1 MQGPSG
7 VQNYSK
13 KLEEI
18 EKRAQE
24 REERMATAAAKK
36 KRQQMRQAR
45 CGYTPTTPRI
55 KHAVI
60 LRCCCGARKE
70 PARAPLL

>member
-24 REERMATAAAKK
+24 REERMAAAAAKK

-45 CGYTPTTPRI
+45 CGYGYTPTTHRI
-55 KHAVI
+55 KHAVM
-60 LRCCCGARKE
+60 LRAVEPLRACC
-70 PARAPLL
+70 